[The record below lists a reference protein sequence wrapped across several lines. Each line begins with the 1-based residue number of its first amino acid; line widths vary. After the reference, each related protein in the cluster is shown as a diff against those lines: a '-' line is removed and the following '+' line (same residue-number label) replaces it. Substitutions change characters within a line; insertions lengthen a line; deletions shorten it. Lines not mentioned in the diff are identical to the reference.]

1 MNTQIIFSNK
11 LISPRL
17 CIILTFLLTLASCQ
31 KQKVEPVAD
40 ENLSAFRF
48 DNNGI
53 GNGTISA
60 AMVLQWNQAAIDVV
74 TQTQQVIAHPPIPP
88 FIESRY
94 YAMVN
99 IAMHDALN
107 NIVPKY
113 KTYALNNAVDIN
125 SLRAMLLAD
134 INKTFDTHSHAL
146 GIGNV
151 KYFLIKG
158 EGEITCINEND
169 VTILVKA
176 DSAQHAYTIA
186 TEFVYGN
193 ALRDAS
199 GLISL
204 NEFNSTMDINNVS
217 EETNKIVRNEVLP
230 PFKKTIK
237 KGDVVQFFGAIE
249 LNKEH
254 LDVENIEII
263 PISLKITNQK

>member
-1 MNTQIIFSNK
+1 MKKILKYIVGFALLLFIGYNSVYFKKLDEKKASANK
-11 LISPRL
+11 EFDAKSYARKY
-17 CIILTFLLTLASCQ
+17 FESKLL
-31 KQKVEPVAD
+31 P
-40 ENLSAFRF
+40 
-48 DNNGI
+48 
-53 GNGTISA
+53 
-60 AMVLQWNQAAIDVV
+60 
-74 TQTQQVIAHPPIPP
+74 
-88 FIESRY
+88 
-94 YAMVN
+94 
-99 IAMHDALN
+99 
-107 NIVPKY
+107 
-113 KTYALNNAVDIN
+113 ALNNAVDIN

-158 EGEITCINEND
+158 EGEITGINEND